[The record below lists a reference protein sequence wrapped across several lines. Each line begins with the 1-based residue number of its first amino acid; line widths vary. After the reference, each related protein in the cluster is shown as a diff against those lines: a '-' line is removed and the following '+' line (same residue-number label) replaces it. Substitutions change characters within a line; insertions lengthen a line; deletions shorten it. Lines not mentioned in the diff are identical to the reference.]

1 MSRSKLATRCRRG
14 AGLALVGVWGGLA
27 PSAASAQTSRDTEA
41 ERAES
46 SEQLLQQG
54 RQAFESKRYAEAHAR
69 LREAYALHQS
79 YRTACALGQVELELE
94 KYRDAAEHLDLCVT
108 RYPADDPQQ
117 ARERLFDGLRETRRH
132 VAVFEPLV
140 DQLGASISI
149 NGVEVGKTPLR
160 SDLFVEPGLRRVTV
174 RKPGYRDVS
183 AELFFPA
190 GGTTQWQ
197 ANLMVEPLRVGA
209 SNSGQSSMYL
219 GIGTA
224 VTAVTLAGGVV
235 LGVIAHAE
243 QQRADRAV
251 EQARQGGP
259 CLPTT
264 TSGAC
269 VAARRQLDAAT
280 QASDV
285 ASVTLLAGAG
295 LGVLT
300 VITHWLGDDGDG
312 PTNNMQD
319 RGGIGWQPL
328 VYSGGIGAACSGR
341 F

>member
-1 MSRSKLATRCRRG
+1 MRFAE
-14 AGLALVGVWGGLA
+14 LA
-27 PSAASAQTSRDTEA
+27 PKPRRATGWVLVAALWGVPQNVAFAQAARDTEA
-41 ERAES
+41 ARAES

-54 RQAFESKRYAEAHAR
+54 RHAFESKRYAEAHAR
-69 LREAYALHQS
+69 LSEAYQLHQS

-94 KYRDAAEHLDLCVT
+94 QYRDAAEHLDLCVT
-108 RYPADDPQQ
+108 RYPVDDPQQ
-117 ARERLFDGLRETRRH
+117 ARERLFEGLRETRRH

-140 DQLGASISI
+140 DQLGASLLI

-160 SDLFVEPGLRRVTV
+160 ADLFVEPGLRRVTV

-197 ANLMVEPLRVGA
+197 ANLSVEPLSVAGA
-209 SNSGQSSMYL
+209 NSNNGSLYL

-224 VTAVTLAGGVV
+224 LTAVTLAGGVA

-251 EQARQGGP
+251 EQARQAGP
-259 CLPTT
+259 CLPAA

-269 VAARRQLDAAT
+269 VTARRQLDAAT
-280 QASDV
+280 RASD
-285 ASVTLLAGAG
+285 AATVTLLAGAG

-300 VITHWLGDDGDG
+300 VITHWLGGG
-312 PTNNMQD
+312 NEPTDEPKD
-319 RGGIGWQPL
+319 RGSLGWQPV
-328 VYSGGIGAACSGR
+328 VYSGGIGAACSGQ

>member
-1 MSRSKLATRCRRG
+1 MRFGKLGGRCRRG
-14 AGLALVGVWGGLA
+14 VSLALVGVWSGLA
-27 PSAASAQTSRDTEA
+27 PSAAFAQTSRDTEA
-41 ERAES
+41 DRAES

-54 RQAFESKRYAEAHAR
+54 RQAFENKRYDEAHGR
-69 LREAYALHQS
+69 LREAYALHES

-117 ARERLFDGLRETRRH
+117 ARERLLDGLRETRRH
-132 VAVFEPLV
+132 VAVFEPQV
-140 DQLGASISI
+140 DQLGASVSI

-160 SDLFVEPGLRRVTV
+160 ADLFVEPGLRRVTV

-197 ANLMVEPLRVGA
+197 ANLSVEPLHVGA
-209 SNSGQSSMYL
+209 SNAGQSSLYL

-224 VTAVTLAGGVV
+224 VTAVTLAGGVA
-235 LGVIAHAE
+235 LSVIAHAE

-251 EQARQGGP
+251 EQARQAGP
-259 CLPTT
+259 CLPMT
-264 TSGAC
+264 TSAAC
-269 VAARRQLDAAT
+269 AAARRQLDAAT

-285 ASVTLLAGAG
+285 ATVTLLAGAG
-295 LGVLT
+295 LGVVT
-300 VITHWLGDDGDG
+300 VLTHWLGGDGDG
-312 PTNNMQD
+312 PTNAVQD
-319 RGGIGWQPL
+319 RGGVGWQPL